1 MILAEINPY
10 FVVIGFSLA
19 IIVSYLF
26 NILAKRTNIP
36 SVLLLIVSGI
46 IVHQAFVFFDVR
58 TLNLFPILEIL
69 GIIGLI
75 MIVLEAALDL
85 ELKKEKWPIIWKSFS
100 TAFLGL
106 GFCILLIGILIE
118 AFFGFGFKVSVLYAI
133 PLSIISSAI
142 VIPSVVNLDAYKHE
156 FLVYESTFS
165 DILGIMAFY
174 FLLGDME
181 SKGNESFFSA
191 AFFNISITIFIS
203 FVASYL
209 LILLFQKIKTKT
221 KLFLLIS
228 VLILLYSLAKLMHL
242 SSLLIVLVF
251 GLILNNH
258 KLFFFGKLKKFLDEE
273 SIKDK
278 LQSFKLVT
286 LESAFVV
293 RTFFFLLFGM
303 TIELG
308 SLVDL
313 TVFFV
318 SLVIVAI
325 IFGTRLLS
333 LRSILGKN
341 VKTFT
346 SIAPRGLI
354 TILLFFSIPKVFQ
367 QSEFSS
373 GILLYVIMFSAVVM
387 TIGLIQDSKKKTLP
401 VPEEASK
408 DEVQKMLDEML
419 GD

>member
-191 AFFNISITIFIS
+191 AFFNICITIFIS

-367 QSEFSS
+367 QAEFSS
-373 GILLYVIMFSAVVM
+373 GILLYVIMFSAVLM
-387 TIGLIQDSKKKTLP
+387 TIGLIQDSKEKTLP